1 MVLTSC
7 FSGACGSAVLSL
19 ARTVTGSD
27 PEITYIGTET
37 LHTKQY
43 DVRLLFMTIHGKI
56 PYRCQHKI

>member
-37 LHTKQY
+37 LHTKQWLQWCEIALY
-43 DVRLLFMTIHGKI
+43 DNSWKNSLQMPT
-56 PYRCQHKI
+56 